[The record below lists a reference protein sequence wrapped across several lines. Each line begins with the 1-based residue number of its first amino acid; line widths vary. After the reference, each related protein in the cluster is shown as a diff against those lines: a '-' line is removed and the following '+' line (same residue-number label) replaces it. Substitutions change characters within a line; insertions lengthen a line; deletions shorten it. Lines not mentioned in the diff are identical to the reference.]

1 MAERTL
7 AALLKLLHAAAARDV
22 TIKRLAEPRSNGDC
36 VAVCDAE
43 GLLVTKA
50 EATTLVK
57 AGARDEREP
66 SPTTPRRVVRR
77 RRDYAVRVW

>member
-7 AALLKLLHAAAARDV
+7 AALLKLLHAGSARDV
-22 TIKRLAEPRSNGDC
+22 TMKRLAEPRANGDC
-36 VAVCDAE
+36 VAVCDSE

-50 EATTLVK
+50 EANTLVQ

-66 SPTTPRRVVRR
+66 PPTTTRRVVRR
-77 RRDYAVRVW
+77 RRDYAVRAW